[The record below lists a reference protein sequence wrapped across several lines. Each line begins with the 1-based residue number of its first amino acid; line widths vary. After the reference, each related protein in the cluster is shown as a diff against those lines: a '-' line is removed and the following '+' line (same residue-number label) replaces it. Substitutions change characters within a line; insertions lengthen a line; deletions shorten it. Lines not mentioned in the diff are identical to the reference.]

1 MKELKRLDHGAPE
14 RAASAASVFVARA
27 GREGLVDVA
36 LGDLDS
42 PIGRLTVAVTPRGL
56 ARIIFES
63 EDRDG
68 ALQHL
73 AERLSPRVLEAPGAT
88 DAARQ
93 QLEAYFAGTLRRFDL
108 ALDRRLMSRFVG
120 EVMRRT
126 ERVGFGEMSTYG
138 QIAKDL
144 GRPSASRAVGA
155 ALGANPIPIVVPCHR
170 IVGANGRLTG
180 YAGGL
185 DRKEFLL
192 RLEGALAV

>member
-1 MKELKRLDHGAPE
+1 MKELKRLANGAPE

-27 GREGLVDVA
+27 GQDGSVDVA

-56 ARIIFES
+56 ARVIFES

-68 ALQHL
+68 ALQDL
-73 AERLSPRVLEAPGAT
+73 AERLSPRVLEAPEVT
-88 DAARQ
+88 DAARR
-93 QLEAYFAGTLRRFDL
+93 QLEAYFVGTLRRFDL

-138 QIAKDL
+138 QIARDL
-144 GRPSASRAVGA
+144 GRPTASRAVGA
-155 ALGANPIPIVVPCHR
+155 ALGANPIPIVLPCHR

-192 RLEGALAV
+192 RLEGSLAV

>member
-1 MKELKRLDHGAPE
+1 MKDLERLANGAPE
-14 RAASAASVFVARA
+14 RAASATSVFVARA
-27 GREGLVDVA
+27 RREGLVDVA

-73 AERLSPRVLEAPGAT
+73 AERLSPRVLEAPDAT
-88 DAARQ
+88 DAARR